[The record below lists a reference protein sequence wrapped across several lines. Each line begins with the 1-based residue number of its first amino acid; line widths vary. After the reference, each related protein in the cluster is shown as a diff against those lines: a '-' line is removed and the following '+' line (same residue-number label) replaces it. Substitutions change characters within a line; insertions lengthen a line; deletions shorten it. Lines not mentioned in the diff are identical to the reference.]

1 MSYLTVKSD
10 GSFFMDSN
18 PLNLDILKQ
27 RVAQQN
33 ANCCAIFK
41 KIFLT
46 FVINYKTMKRIS
58 QRDIAHQLGI
68 NVSTVSRA
76 LRGLDGVSPKLK
88 KKIEQLAEEGG
99 YRPNPFAVSLRYDTT
114 RTIGIIVPDVAF
126 NHYAQ
131 IVKRIEAEAR
141 NAGYMSIITDTDDSY
156 ENEVNSVD
164 MLINMHVEGIIICPS
179 QDTTDFSHLQRLRQL
194 HIPVVLFDRVPDI
207 DISSVMIN
215 DVASAR
221 YATNSL
227 LDSGA
232 KRIAFLGG
240 LNQVK
245 QTADRKHGYLEAMR
259 EHEIPIR
266 TELVKCHHISF
277 NSGLSDTIELLRLPE
292 PPDAILATHGLLAI
306 AAVQAVTSQGL
317 RIPEDVAVIAYMSD
331 WVSEMSN
338 PRISFIKQNLREIGV
353 KVFRLLLEQINGD
366 DSVQHIIVKANLEL
380 RDSTKTI

>member
-1 MSYLTVKSD
+1 
-10 GSFFMDSN
+10 
-18 PLNLDILKQ
+18 
-27 RVAQQN
+27 
-33 ANCCAIFK
+33 
-41 KIFLT
+41 
-46 FVINYKTMKRIS
+46 MKRIS

-88 KKIEQLAEEGG
+88 KQIEQLAEEGG

-164 MLINMHVEGIIICPS
+164 MLVNMHVEGIIICPS
-179 QDTTDFSHLQRLRQL
+179 QNTTDFSHLQHLRQL
-194 HIPVVLFDRVPDI
+194 RIPVVLFDRVPDI

-221 YATNSL
+221 FATNSL

-245 QTADRKHGYLEAMR
+245 QTADRKHGYLEALR

-277 NSGLSDTIELLRLPE
+277 NSGLTDTIELLRLPE

-306 AAVQAVTSQGL
+306 AAHQAIASLGL
-317 RIPEDVAVIAYMSD
+317 SIPNDVAIIAYMSD

-353 KVFRLLLEQINGD
+353 KVFRLLLDQIKGD

-380 RDSTKTI
+380 RESTKTT

>member
-1 MSYLTVKSD
+1 
-10 GSFFMDSN
+10 
-18 PLNLDILKQ
+18 
-27 RVAQQN
+27 
-33 ANCCAIFK
+33 
-41 KIFLT
+41 
-46 FVINYKTMKRIS
+46 MKRIS

-88 KKIEQLAEEGG
+88 KRIEQLAEEAG

-156 ENEVNSVD
+156 ENEVNCVD
-164 MLINMHVEGIIICPS
+164 MLVNMHVEGIIICPS
-179 QDTTDFSHLQRLRQL
+179 QNTTDFSHLQHLRQL
-194 HIPVVLFDRVPDI
+194 HIPVVLFDRVPNI

-221 YATNSL
+221 YATNCL

-245 QTADRKHGYLEAMR
+245 QTADRKHGYLEALR

-292 PPDAILATHGLLAI
+292 PPDGILATHGLLAI
-306 AAVQAVTSQGL
+306 AAHQAVTSQGL
-317 RIPEDVAVIAYMSD
+317 RIPENVSIIAYMSD

-338 PRISFIKQNLREIGV
+338 PRISFIKQNLREIGI
-353 KVFRLLLEQINGD
+353 KAFRLLLEQINGD

-380 RDSTKTI
+380 RDSSKTI